1 MYFDFREEEQI
12 HKNNKIQYF
21 KQIKPFTN
29 SKLFNDIVSIRVD
42 GDIALFYSKTTKT
55 CLGISDICTK
65 KLFVEI

>member
-29 SKLFNDIVSIRVD
+29 NKLFNDIVSIRVD
-42 GDIALFYSKTTKT
+42 GNVALFYSKNTKI
-55 CLGISDICTK
+55 CIGVSDICTK